1 MPSMKRPAAAA
12 LTTSKAMKKEIQPAA
27 KPTKA
32 MKKATH
38 EEGTGALNEQM
49 QSWSQ
54 GVGTSPS
61 DVRDKGKGEKFSKM
75 AQHNQI
81 PDFVMDLYN
90 HPPPGES
97 KRSFRTQL
105 INKLFVRRPSGT
117 LDLSTQDALFVQ
129 AKAAYEHRYHKAEV
143 LGYTRL
149 MFCGQFFA
157 NNEQKMQQA
166 IDEGEVS
173 VEQGQC
179 GTTFYNFKKQ
189 IKGMARGSKNEHKI
203 ESKKKL
209 DKSEY
214 EELSDIME
222 ELKWHYKLTKKDGE
236 ALDKG
241 KLPPAAAKVI
251 EEAIA
256 AQEKLSKQA
265 LQLATKSSMDVPE
278 EKLKELKQGHMTA
291 KKHLSTLQHILS
303 FKEFENHDPVSQH
316 GLDKLLLEI
325 ASDTAKLNRDVEMAK
340 GSVRSKKN

>member
-1 MPSMKRPAAAA
+1 MKRPAAAA

-54 GVGTSPS
+54 GVGTPPS

-129 AKAAYEHRYHKAEV
+129 AKAAYEHR
-143 LGYTRL
+143 
-149 MFCGQFFA
+149 
-157 NNEQKMQQA
+157 
-166 IDEGEVS
+166 
-173 VEQGQC
+173 
-179 GTTFYNFKKQ
+179 
-189 IKGMARGSKNEHKI
+189 
-203 ESKKKL
+203 
-209 DKSEY
+209 
-214 EELSDIME
+214 
-222 ELKWHYKLTKKDGE
+222 
-236 ALDKG
+236 
-241 KLPPAAAKVI
+241 
-251 EEAIA
+251 
-256 AQEKLSKQA
+256 
-265 LQLATKSSMDVPE
+265 
-278 EKLKELKQGHMTA
+278 
-291 KKHLSTLQHILS
+291 
-303 FKEFENHDPVSQH
+303 
-316 GLDKLLLEI
+316 
-325 ASDTAKLNRDVEMAK
+325 
-340 GSVRSKKN
+340 